1 MVKVLFY
8 LCRKNDGLGY
18 GEFLVEVYSLV
29 IIRKSDKFFGFV
41 FKLI

>member
-18 GEFLVEVYSLV
+18 GEFLVYSLV